1 MSINI
6 HFIATREVQVIKT
19 GKINTQEI
27 KFNEWQTPSDVTRKI
42 MASVDPFQAYKDWIL
57 TECSIDVET
66 DVFDEDDIIFQDRDP
81 IGKEVFNA
89 GKEHVAEFEQWL
101 NMCSEEGFEV
111 RAEAW

>member
-1 MSINI
+1 MSTNI

-42 MASVDPFQAYKDWIL
+42 MASADPVQAYKDWIL

>member
-6 HFIATREVQVIKT
+6 HFIATREVKVIKT

-27 KFNEWQTPSDVTRKI
+27 SFNEWQTPSDVTRKI
-42 MASVDPFQAYKDWIL
+42 MASANPVQAYKDWIL
-57 TECSIDVET
+57 SVSNDRIVNI
-66 DVFDEDDIIFQDRDP
+66 FAEDDIFEERGP

-89 GKEHVAEFEQWL
+89 GKEHIEKFDEWLQMCAEEDFD
-101 NMCSEEGFEV
+101 V

>member
-1 MSINI
+1 MSTNI

-42 MASVDPFQAYKDWIL
+42 MASADPVQAYKDWIL

-66 DVFDEDDIIFQDRDP
+66 DVFAEDDIFQERDP